1 MFLQETHDTVEV
13 ESMWKHEW
21 VGEIIFSRG
30 TSISKGEAILLPL
43 NFEYKIETLIKRSDG
58 TYIIAKIECY
68 RSKHVLTNVYTPTQD
83 EENEQIRVIDTLQ
96 DKLANFEG
104 PDSRHR
110 ERWKRAII
118 RRTAEQEG
126 KHDFKQA
133 ILDVCNHRNDAQAR
147 DVRIRI
153 QGAISDMQA
162 ADAIYHKECYT
173 LFIASRTISA
183 AVNKSSCS
191 SNKSGVSDTAFQM
204 VVDVIGWKPSHI
216 WNSVDVYNLYSHKG
230 SCLLRRPLTTKL
242 TQRFGNDLLVL
253 SGSVV
258 ANLLVF
264 RSKASSVLRLVDD
277 DEDYVSASVE
287 IVARQIIRECREL

>member
-1 MFLQETHDTVEV
+1 MCQ
-13 ESMWKHEW
+13 
-21 VGEIIFSRG
+21 
-30 TSISKGEAILLPL
+30 
-43 NFEYKIETLIKRSDG
+43 
-58 TYIIAKIECY
+58 
-68 RSKHVLTNVYTPTQD
+68 HVLQKFISSVASQNQTTSSSLAPQHHHWSGHVAQPLSTFDIQTHC
-83 EENEQIRVIDTLQ
+83 LFC
-96 DKLANFEG
+96 DKCWQLG

-133 ILDVCNHRNDAQAR
+133 IRDVCNHQNDAQAR

-153 QGAISDMQA
+153 QGAISYMQA

-183 AVNKSSCS
+183 ADNKSSCS
-191 SNKSGVSDTAFQM
+191 SNKSAFQM

-242 TQRFGNDLLVL
+242 AQQFGNDLLVL
-253 SGSVV
+253 SGRVV
-258 ANLLVF
+258 ANVLVV

-287 IVARQIIRECREL
+287 ILAKQIIRECRELWKVLPDSIKSWWGQCKLESNSSITTEISVHLIACIDVRCIHSQYCY